1 MMISSGSG
9 MRVLL
14 HPVPLV
20 EMPVAI
26 VHLRPLVQ
34 ITYGAGAETYGQ
46 PATKKT
52 GPLAAAASI
61 EGGHSG
67 TLSHAEISA
76 ILGVGPF
83 PCHPD
88 RGGPPT

>member
-46 PATKKT
+46 SATKKQAR
-52 GPLAAAASI
+52 L
-61 EGGHSG
+61 
-67 TLSHAEISA
+67 
-76 ILGVGPF
+76 
-83 PCHPD
+83 
-88 RGGPPT
+88 RRQPPSKAVIPAL